1 MDRLVPIDVDDIQ
14 SKVKEAISVYLANHG
29 MENMSGSAAVGIM
42 SMMQKAIDADDISV
56 IISEVR
62 ERAIEYNKWL
72 EKYWP
77 DFEKQY
83 VLEIDPNQK

>member
-14 SKVKEAISVYLANHG
+14 SKVKEAISVYLANHR
-29 MENMSGSAAVGIM
+29 MDIDMCGSAAVGIM

-62 ERAIEYNKWL
+62 ERAVERNKWL

-83 VLEIDPNQK
+83 VLEDESE